1 MTEANR
7 HTTSTR
13 DRIPQPISARP
24 AKSCRCGYTRNDPE
38 ILPEPFYTGWGW
50 LLFLIGVTA
59 KPLAVLYRCVWCKQ
73 VIAQTR
79 DPRVLSRFD

>member
-1 MTEANR
+1 M
-7 HTTSTR
+7 HTTATR
-13 DRIPQPISARP
+13 EPLPPTVPARP
-24 AKSCRCGYTRNDPE
+24 AKRCACGHTRTDPE

-59 KPLAVLYRCVWCKQ
+59 KPLSVLYRCVWCKQ

-79 DPRVLSRFD
+79 DPQILSRFD